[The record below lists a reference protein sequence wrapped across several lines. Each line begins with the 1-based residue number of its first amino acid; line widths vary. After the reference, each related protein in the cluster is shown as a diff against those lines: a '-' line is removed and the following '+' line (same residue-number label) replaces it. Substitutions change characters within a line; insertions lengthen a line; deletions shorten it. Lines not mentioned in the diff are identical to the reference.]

1 MLLPPILSPTGDNEL
16 LSLCRVYMVLTTG
29 GLLTGHSFVAAG
41 ASMLAVYTLM
51 QDSSSYG
58 SFASTRRLDATLL
71 DRWFVLCTISF
82 LVAVVSWFL
91 ISASTMQGDATQAYK
106 TYFFGFTLQKSWAI
120 VIGFILLEEFRQVL
134 GLFAPALFQQDK
146 KSNEKANKK
155 SKDAPKKSDRPL
167 LNRPSSVLALVWHE
181 LRVRII
187 QGRNLTPMDHAFV
200 FFGRMVT
207 SDPYVQVLLGQKSF
221 GNTPFI
227 PKTLNPVWPKN
238 GSTFRMAVL
247 PKSLEVYQTI
257 ECRIYDYD
265 TSSQDDA
272 MGTVHVPI
280 PTKRNKPVRGWYSV
294 GKGKGEN
301 YCKGA
306 TGELY
311 VEVEIICP

>member
-1 MLLPPILSPTGDNEL
+1 
-16 LSLCRVYMVLTTG
+16 MVLTTG
-29 GLLTGHSFVAAG
+29 GLLTGHSFVAAA

-82 LVAVVSWFL
+82 LVAVLSWIL
-91 ISASTMQGDATQAYK
+91 IAAATIQGDATQSYK
-106 TYFFGFTLQKSWAI
+106 TYFFGFALQKSWAI
-120 VIGFILLEEFRQVL
+120 VIGCILVEDFRQVFGEL
-134 GLFAPALFQQDK
+134 APALFKQEK
-146 KSNEKANKK
+146 TKEKAKK
-155 SKDAPKKSDRPL
+155 SKAGPKTLDRRL
-167 LNRPSSVLALVWHE
+167 LNRTSSVLALVWHE

-187 QGRNLTPMDHAFV
+187 QGRNLTPMDHAFL

-280 PTKRNKPVRGWYSV
+280 PKQRNKPVRGWYSV
-294 GKGKGEN
+294 EKGKGEN

-311 VEVEIICP
+311 VEVEIVCP